1 MREPMTVRIKSQG
14 AELAVRDFGGEGE
27 AIVLLHG
34 GPGVPDYLAPVA
46 EMLRPQ
52 YRAVTFDQ
60 RGVGSSVATQ
70 HRYEL
75 DDYTSDLEAVREGLG
90 LSSMHLFGHSWGGL
104 LAQAYLQRFP
114 DRVRSMF
121 LSSPSAGL
129 GEQWKTTQR
138 EVFQFNR
145 RQSGAVGFAAMGL
158 WQSLMFMP
166 QPLGDAGARR
176 LVRRVWRNYF
186 ENAHQALPANKE
198 WLRGVR
204 SEAMLATVKALARV
218 PAETLDELAR
228 APQVPILVMFG
239 QNDIYETAAQVTRS
253 RLPEAEHVLLGG
265 AGHLPWLQDPAHF
278 RDVISDF
285 YDLQGRSGRQ

>member
-1 MREPMTVRIKSQG
+1 MTVRIKSQG

-27 AIVLLHG
+27 AVVLLHG

-114 DRVRSMF
+114 DRVRSLF

-129 GEQWKTTQR
+129 GAQWKTTQR
-138 EVFQFNR
+138 EVFRFNR
-145 RQSGAVGFAAMGL
+145 RQSGAVGFAAMG
-158 WQSLMFMP
+158 P
-166 QPLGDAGARR
+166 
-176 LVRRVWRNYF
+176 
-186 ENAHQALPANKE
+186 
-198 WLRGVR
+198 
-204 SEAMLATVKALARV
+204 
-218 PAETLDELAR
+218 
-228 APQVPILVMFG
+228 
-239 QNDIYETAAQVTRS
+239 
-253 RLPEAEHVLLGG
+253 
-265 AGHLPWLQDPAHF
+265 
-278 RDVISDF
+278 
-285 YDLQGRSGRQ
+285 